1 MGCITYGCHVYS
13 ESKKTGK
20 GCLEIIETD
29 YKKCCAS
36 SQGEPQLSAEDSEA
50 LKIGNAMFFGQEPFQ
65 TKLLNNE
72 KLNLEIL
79 KKIKEENNKAREE
92 MKGILDELILRS
104 KNLNKKVIIGTGN
117 SCNNPCYLY
126 NTNLINNCPKCNGKV
141 EEDVENGYTITKEWK
156 PNLNRYEEVKN
167 YNETK
172 ICTGFKWNDKI
183 DNWDVQL
190 GALFEHFD
198 KTDNAKKV
206 HWTINVEDK
215 DTKEK
220 KTEEYDIPL
229 HYMVVDGK
237 RFDFPYG
244 LKMLQFFYHNNDYFF
259 PKETGNRYVMID
271 GVSALKYQHKICF
284 WYELRKKELGQSLG
298 YYGYAWR
305 HMVLI
310 YTCNSCGHKYH
321 IIKVSPFAFR
331 DKSKDAK

>member
-79 KKIKEENNKAREE
+79 KKIKEENDKAREE

-141 EEDVENGYTITKEWK
+141 EEDFENGYTITKEWK

-190 GALFEHFD
+190 GDLFEHFD

-220 KTEEYDIPL
+220 KTEEYDVPL

>member
-1 MGCITYGCHVYS
+1 M
-13 ESKKTGK
+13 
-20 GCLEIIETD
+20 
-29 YKKCCAS
+29 
-36 SQGEPQLSAEDSEA
+36 
-50 LKIGNAMFFGQEPFQ
+50 
-65 TKLLNNE
+65 
-72 KLNLEIL
+72 
-79 KKIKEENNKAREE
+79 
-92 MKGILDELILRS
+92 
-104 KNLNKKVIIGTGN
+104 
-117 SCNNPCYLY
+117 
-126 NTNLINNCPKCNGKV
+126 
-141 EEDVENGYTITKEWK
+141 
-156 PNLNRYEEVKN
+156 KN

-244 LKMLQFFYHNNDYFF
+244 LKMLQFFYYNNDYFF
-259 PKETGNRYVMID
+259 PKNGPNIYINGFCPGYE
-271 GVSALKYQHKICF
+271 HKIVF
-284 WYELRKKELGQSLG
+284 WYEGQQNRDELGQSLG